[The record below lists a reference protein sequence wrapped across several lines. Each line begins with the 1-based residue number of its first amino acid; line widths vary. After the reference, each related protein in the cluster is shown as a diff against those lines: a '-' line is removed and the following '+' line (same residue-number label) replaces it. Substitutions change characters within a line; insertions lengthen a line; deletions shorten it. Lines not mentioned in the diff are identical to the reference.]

1 MLATG
6 YAVVAGLAYNYL
18 PFTALPL
25 YVAIERIDKRV
36 LEAAYDLYATR
47 RQAFLRVILP
57 LTVPGI
63 FAAFLLTFIPALG
76 DYINQQI
83 LGGTSNTMIGT
94 VIQNAFLVNLD
105 YAGGFGAVGGAD
117 GDRAGRHLRLRPPA
131 GLADASRITY
141 ERGGDGA
148 RGRRDGPGPAEGAA
162 APRRWTRF
170 ILPAYS
176 WLVIAYL
183 VFPIA
188 VMVLYSFNKVTTG
201 LPQVSFAWNG
211 FTTQW
216 YQQWKD
222 IPQLTSA
229 FWLSIRLAIVAT
241 LFATVIGTLLAL
253 ALVRYRPPRF
263 RGRGLVEQIMFLNIA
278 APEIVLGASLL
289 GLFVTINVARGFV
302 TLLLAHVAFSIAYV
316 TVTVRARMAG
326 FDRTLEEAAADLGA
340 NAWVTF
346 RKITFPLIMPGI
358 LAGALMAFAL
368 SIDDFVTSNFVSG
381 SAVPFPVW
389 VYGATRIG
397 IPPQVFVFGS
407 AIFAVGILCAL
418 TSIVVARKQT

>member
-1 MLATG
+1 MS
-6 YAVVAGLAYNYL
+6 AVV
-18 PFTALPL
+18 TA
-25 YVAIERIDKRV
+25 
-36 LEAAYDLYATR
+36 
-47 RQAFLRVILP
+47 
-57 LTVPGI
+57 
-63 FAAFLLTFIPALG
+63 
-76 DYINQQI
+76 
-83 LGGTSNTMIGT
+83 
-94 VIQNAFLVNLD
+94 
-105 YAGGFGAVGGAD
+105 
-117 GDRAGRHLRLRPPA
+117 PA
-131 GLADASRITY
+131 GTETGQARPVRRR
-141 ERGGDGA
+141 RG
-148 RGRRDGPGPAEGAA
+148 
-162 APRRWTRF
+162 RWTRF
-170 ILPAYS
+170 VLPAYS
-176 WLVIAYL
+176 WLIIAYL

-201 LPQVSFAWNG
+201 LPQVSFGWNG

-229 FWLSIRLAIVAT
+229 FWLSIRLALVAT
-241 LFATVIGTLLAL
+241 LFATVLGTLLAL

-263 RGRGLVEQIMFLNIA
+263 RGRGLVEQVLFLNIA

-289 GLFVTINVARGFV
+289 GLFVTINVARGFL

-418 TSIVVARKQT
+418 TSIVVARRQT